1 MLTTSIGEPM
11 QTAKKPAAKPA
22 SRWVKTLS
30 LKNGIFII
38 VCICMEVLEQT
49 KTKQPPVESKET
61 YTQQNSWERNIT
73 SFIWS

>member
-38 VCICMEVLEQT
+38 VCICMEMLEQT
-49 KTKQPPVESKET
+49 KTKQKPIEAKNSS
-61 YTQQNSWERNIT
+61 TQ
-73 SFIWS
+73 